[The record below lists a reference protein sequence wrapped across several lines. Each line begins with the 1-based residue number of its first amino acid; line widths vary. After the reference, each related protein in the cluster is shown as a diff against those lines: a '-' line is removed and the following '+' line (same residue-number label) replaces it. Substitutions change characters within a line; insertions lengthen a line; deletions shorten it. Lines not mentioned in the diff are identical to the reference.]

1 MAAAK
6 DDNME
11 ITKDTK
17 LADLIAQYPWL
28 KTEMAKVNEKFK
40 MLNTPVGKIML
51 GKATI
56 AEMSKKSG
64 MEVEAFVFFMKKD
77 VSPRLQKSLLG
88 FASGVMIA
96 AWLTPILPYM
106 LAFAAGAMCYVVV
119 EELIPEASSGEHSNL
134 STIGFAVGFVLMM
147 VLDVVMG

>member
-1 MAAAK
+1 MAATK

-28 KTEMAKVNEKFK
+28 KAEMAKVNEKFK

-64 MEVEAFVFFMKKD
+64 MEAE
-77 VSPRLQKSLLG
+77 
-88 FASGVMIA
+88 
-96 AWLTPILPYM
+96 
-106 LAFAAGAMCYVVV
+106 
-119 EELIPEASSGEHSNL
+119 
-134 STIGFAVGFVLMM
+134 TIIEKIMEIIENHK
-147 VLDVVMG
+147 

>member
-17 LADLIAQYPWL
+17 LADLIVQYPWL

-64 MEVEAFVFFMKKD
+64 MDAD
-77 VSPRLQKSLLG
+77 IIISR
-88 FASGVMIA
+88 IN
-96 AWLTPILPYM
+96 
-106 LAFAAGAMCYVVV
+106 
-119 EELIPEASSGEHSNL
+119 ELISNH
-134 STIGFAVGFVLMM
+134 TNQ
-147 VLDVVMG
+147 